1 MTSAPLP
8 TGQHDLAPECCLE
21 YREPGANGRE
31 VSSMAHVF
39 GVARTLPS
47 LARFFTE
54 VL

>member
-8 TGQHDLAPECCLE
+8 TGQHDLAPESCPE
-21 YREPGANGRE
+21 HREPGADGRE
-31 VSSMAHVF
+31 VGSMGRVF
-39 GVARTLPS
+39 GVGRTLPS